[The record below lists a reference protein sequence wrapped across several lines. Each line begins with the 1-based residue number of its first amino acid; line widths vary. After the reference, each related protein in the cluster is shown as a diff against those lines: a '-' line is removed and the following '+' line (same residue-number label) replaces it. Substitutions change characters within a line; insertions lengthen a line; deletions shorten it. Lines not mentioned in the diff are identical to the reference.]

1 MIRQTALRLIALALV
16 AWVSSVRAH
25 SSEWK
30 LACRDDELN
39 DARECVLSN
48 VKISVFGVRA
58 RYGPASWLIRVN
70 SELRA
75 GTQFILRVDGNP
87 PIPVPVE
94 AGSSESDEALRQMT
108 SGTWLHT
115 RYLDAQ
121 DGTFHELEFELDGF
135 REQAMDMQERLEAYA
150 K

>member
-39 DARECVLSN
+39 DARECVLAN
-48 VKISVFGVRA
+48 GKISVFGVRA
-58 RYGPASWLIRVN
+58 RYSPASWLIRVN

-75 GTQFILRVDGNP
+75 GSQFLLRVDDNP
-87 PIPVPVE
+87 PIPVSVE
-94 AGSSESDEALRQMT
+94 AGSNESTEAIRQMMT
-108 SGTWLHT
+108 GTRLHA

-121 DGTFHELEFELDGF
+121 DSIFHEGEFDLGGF